1 MKIEDV
7 VNKNSKFETIA
18 IAESEVKNIKKGE
31 IIQFERRGFFI
42 CDKLASESEDGLITF
57 NFIPDGKSKAMSVI
71 STKVDAK
78 MSAKGNDD
86 GKGKQKKEKKEKKE
100 KPDKD
105 ENNNSTK
112 NNKENVESKNTNGNA
127 NGKTNTN
134 TNANN
139 NEEKNK
145 TKETKQVKDD
155 GVVSDARCLFTFGF

>member
-1 MKIEDV
+1 MEEGMKIEDV

-42 CDKLASESEDGLITF
+42 CDKEASESEDGLITF
-57 NFIPDGKSKAMSVI
+57 NFIPDGKSKSMSVI

-100 KPDKD
+100 KPEKE
-105 ENNNSTK
+105 ENNN
-112 NNKENVESKNTNGNA
+112 NN
-127 NGKTNTN
+127 NTN
-134 TNANN
+134 TNNNTTNN
-139 NEEKNK
+139 NNTNGEKTK
-145 TKETKQVKDD
+145 TKENKQVKDD
-155 GVVSDARCLFTFGF
+155 GVVTDARCLFTFGF